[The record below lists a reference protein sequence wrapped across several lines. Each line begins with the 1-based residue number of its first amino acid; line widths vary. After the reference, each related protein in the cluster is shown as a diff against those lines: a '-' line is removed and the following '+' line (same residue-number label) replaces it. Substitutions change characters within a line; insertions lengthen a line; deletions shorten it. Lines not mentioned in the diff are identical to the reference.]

1 MNAPDPKIVS
11 DALEEF
17 CDELLG
23 NDRTSFTFGEAEK
36 LAIELGFSLA
46 APVIKGLKD
55 RGLSMDERTPPRRVR
70 GFHSNSNDRWYGP
83 GSCPTSGG
91 SGWEQISGF
100 AGQQG

>member
-1 MNAPDPKIVS
+1 MHAPDPETVS
-11 DALEEF
+11 ASLDEF
-17 CDELLG
+17 RDELLG

-36 LAIELGFSLA
+36 LAFELGFSLA

-55 RGLSMDERTPPRRVR
+55 RGLGMDERIPPRRVR
-70 GFHSNSNDRWYGP
+70 GVRTSSNDRWFGP